1 MQYLATRDISPEEL
15 SETGRQFWNFVQDD
29 LMPNGFRRV
38 DFDPVEI
45 PLRCLPWLMLFD
57 RRAEA
62 DYHCR
67 LFGTGLTV
75 RYGRDMTGRT
85 LSELLTAEPRAVA
98 IPRYE
103 QTVAACRPSLTL
115 VRTSAFGH
123 DLTYERV
130 IVPLIDDEGTVRWVG
145 VFVHETH
152 RQPVHARHTA
162 LEMLA
167 RA

>member
-1 MQYLATRDISPEEL
+1 MQYLATRDIGPETL
-15 SETGRQFWNFVQDD
+15 SETGRQFWAFVEES
-29 LMPNGFRRV
+29 LMPNGYRRI
-38 DFDPVEI
+38 DFDPVEM
-45 PLRCLPWLMLFD
+45 PLRCLPWLMLFE

-85 LSELLTAEPRAVA
+85 LSDLLTAEPRAVV

-103 QTVAACRPSLTL
+103 QAVAERRPSLTL
-115 VRTSAFGH
+115 VDTMAFGH
-123 DLTYERV
+123 DLTYERI
-130 IVPLIDDEGTVRWVG
+130 IVPLIDGEGAVRWVG
-145 VFVHETH
+145 VFVHETR

-162 LEMLA
+162 LEMMA